1 MLWGLVEGRARD
13 APHAAAVLFE
23 NTRLTN
29 REFRDR
35 ALSLARGLAGLG
47 VGRGDVVAAQLPNIP
62 EYLLSYAAICALG
75 ATLQPVHMPYRR
87 AELSTLLGHS
97 EAKAFICLSRLRDE
111 RPAGLKNVIS
121 LGEPDEGAV
130 PFSRLA
136 AAAPLDH
143 VREGSPE
150 DRFLLL
156 YTSGTTDDP
165 KGVPHAQRGFL
176 ANAMASV
183 PELEI
188 SQQEIVLSA
197 APLTHLY
204 GLYAYHLSLC
214 SGAAMSLLP
223 AFTPAGLAEL
233 VQKHRVNC
241 VFAGPAHFKPLLDA
255 GLLERHDFSAM
266 RFTCLS
272 GSPVP
277 PALAAGVEK
286 KLSKGKTIQLWGMT
300 ELQAGSF
307 SRPRDPADVRHG
319 TAGAATPGTELRVV
333 DERLQVR
340 GISLFSGYLK
350 NENATKEAFT
360 PDGWFETGDTAEL
373 SPAGHLRFTG
383 RVKEIINR
391 GGVKYS
397 PVDVEAIIDR
407 IPGVARS
414 AIVPYPDAVLGERAC
429 VFVQP
434 APGAPAAT
442 LEAIMRELDRAG
454 VAKFKWPERLELLE
468 AMPLTPTQKVMRG
481 RLRELLKR

>member
-1 MLWGLVEGRARD
+1 
-13 APHAAAVLFE
+13 
-23 NTRLTN
+23 
-29 REFRDR
+29 
-35 ALSLARGLAGLG
+35 
-47 VGRGDVVAAQLPNIP
+47 
-62 EYLLSYAAICALG
+62 
-75 ATLQPVHMPYRR
+75 
-87 AELSTLLGHS
+87 
-97 EAKAFICLSRLRDE
+97 
-111 RPAGLKNVIS
+111 
-121 LGEPDEGAV
+121 
-130 PFSRLA
+130 
-136 AAAPLDH
+136 
-143 VREGSPE
+143 
-150 DRFLLL
+150 
-156 YTSGTTDDP
+156 
-165 KGVPHAQRGFL
+165 
-176 ANAMASV
+176 
-183 PELEI
+183 
-188 SQQEIVLSA
+188 VLSA

-204 GLYAYHLSLC
+204 GLYAYHVSLC

-223 AFTPAGLAEL
+223 AFTPPDLAKVIE
-233 VQKHRVNC
+233 KHRASC
-241 VFAGPAHFKPLLDA
+241 VFAGPAHFKPLLDG
-255 GLLERHDFSAM
+255 GLLERHDFSSL
-266 RFTCLS
+266 RFACLS

-277 PALAAGVEK
+277 PELAAGVEK
-286 KLSKGKTIQLWGMT
+286 KLPGGKTIQLWGMT

-307 SRPRDPADVRHG
+307 ARPSDPADVRHG

-350 NENATKEAFT
+350 NEKATREAFT
-360 PDGWFETGDTAEL
+360 PEGWFETGDTAEL
-373 SPAGHLRFTG
+373 SAAGHLRFTG

-397 PVDVEAIIDR
+397 PLDVEAIIDR
-407 IPGVARS
+407 MPGVARS